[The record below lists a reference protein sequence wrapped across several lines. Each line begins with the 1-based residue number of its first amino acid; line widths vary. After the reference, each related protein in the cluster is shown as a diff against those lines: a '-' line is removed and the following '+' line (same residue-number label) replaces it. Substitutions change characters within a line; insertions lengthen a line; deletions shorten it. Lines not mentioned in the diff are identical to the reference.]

1 MEERKDNPKL
11 SLTSL
16 GNNCKISLPLSFITE
31 PGITAGIEVSRTQG
45 DAAAGCH
52 GSGAP

>member
-1 MEERKDNPKL
+1 MKWDEALVDIA
-11 SLTSL
+11 SV
-16 GNNCKISLPLSFITE
+16 

-52 GSGAP
+52 GSGAPS